1 MNLVD
6 ALLFNGLLV
15 FKVIRCLY
23 NILFNSRATFLFL
36 FLFCSGQQCLCSVSF
51 WIFPRCRCAQDTSIT
66 HNYRLDNKQ
75 QFSIEAFRCIKPKSL
90 PTLWA
95 ACLVNTTT
103 ITTAIAIAA
112 IIKEETT
119 SLNKTWSFSL
129 KLSRCVQGCVR
140 NKRKRREAGIDRGSE
155 GTSAHKVT
163 AGPIA
168 LNKDQNNNAGSKH
181 MNIESNGKHSGF
193 NVLNKRL
200 IDIIMRT
207 SKKVCMGIFRGS
219 FSSFKIFYQDA
230 QQTVKFLVRRCC

>member
-1 MNLVD
+1 MRPRHEHHSQLPP
-6 ALLFNGLLV
+6 
-15 FKVIRCLY
+15 
-23 NILFNSRATFLFL
+23 
-36 FLFCSGQQCLCSVSF
+36 GQQAAVLHWSSF
-51 WIFPRCRCAQDTSIT
+51 RF
-66 HNYRLDNKQ
+66 
-75 QFSIEAFRCIKPKSL
+75 IKPKSL

-95 ACLVNTTT
+95 ACLVNITT

-112 IIKEETT
+112 IIKEET

-129 KLSRCVQGCVR
+129 KLSRCVQGCVW
-140 NKRKRREAGIDRGSE
+140 NKRKRREAGINRVSE

-168 LNKDQNNNAGSKH
+168 LNKDLNNNAGSKH

-207 SKKVCMGIFRGS
+207 SKKVCVGIFRGS
-219 FSSFKIFYQDA
+219 FSSFKFFYQDV